1 MEGKGQK
8 GRKGP
13 KREKANQAKEVNT
26 NLNEVSYLSRGLL
39 KHFEIKKWA
48 N

>member
-1 MEGKGQK
+1 MEGKGPK

-26 NLNEVSYLSRGLL
+26 NLNEVSYLFRGLL